1 MTSSPVPQPSR
12 PDPLMAPLSKKV
24 IAWVAAGI
32 ATATLALVVVLWWAG
47 TNGLDGEKLV
57 TARFDAL
64 RTGLSIGLGGGGLF
78 ALYLAWRRQHSTEI
92 GLAQK
97 QQDQADVAR
106 AYELQREDSVA
117 RRITELYTKA
127 VEQLGSDKAPVRLG
141 GLYALERLAQD
152 HAEQR
157 QTIVNVLCA
166 YLRMPYT
173 LPDDPPDTDTT
184 TDPDLRKELTTEH
197 RDRTQEREVRLTAQR
212 ILAHH
217 LQPGPDT
224 DNPATTF
231 WSDIDLD
238 LTGATLINFTLTNCT
253 AHTADF
259 GEATFT
265 GTARFEEATFTGTA
279 RFDEVT
285 FIGDAGF
292 DEVTFIGDAGFDEV
306 TFTGDA
312 RFNKATFTGIAW
324 FDEAT
329 FTGIAWFNKA
339 TFTSDAWFNEAT
351 FTGNAWFNETTFTGN
366 AWFNE
371 TTFTGNAWFDETTFT
386 SDTRFD
392 KATFTSDTRFDK
404 ATFTGNA
411 RFDEATFTGNAR
423 FDEATLP
430 TTRYTDYVTPSPWT
444 NFHGAHFERAVPA
457 EVAGF
462 VSGDEAQGDAG
473 NR

>member
-1 MTSSPVPQPSR
+1 
-12 PDPLMAPLSKKV
+12 MAPLSKKV

-47 TNGLDGEKLV
+47 TSGLDGEKLV

-106 AYELQREDSVA
+106 AYDLQRETAEATQRDAEA

-152 HAEQR
+152 HVEQR

-173 LPDDPPDTDTT
+173 LPGDPPETDAV
-184 TDPDLRKELTTEH
+184 TDPDLRKELTAEH
-197 RDRTQEREVRLTAQR
+197 RDGTQEREVRLTAQR
-212 ILAHH
+212 ILTHH
-217 LQPGPDT
+217 LRPGPD
-224 DNPATTF
+224 NPVETF
-231 WSDIDLD
+231 WENIDLD

-253 AHTADF
+253 VRTA
-259 GEATFT
+259 E
-265 GTARFEEATFTGTA
+265 
-279 RFDEVT
+279 FDRAT
-285 FIGDAGF
+285 FIG
-292 DEVTFIGDAGFDEV
+292 
-306 TFTGDA
+306 
-312 RFNKATFTGIAW
+312 
-324 FDEAT
+324 
-329 FTGIAWFNKA
+329 
-339 TFTSDAWFNEAT
+339 
-351 FTGNAWFNETTFTGN
+351 TT
-366 AWFNE
+366 
-371 TTFTGNAWFDETTFT
+371 
-386 SDTRFD
+386 
-392 KATFTSDTRFDK
+392 
-404 ATFTGNA
+404 

-423 FDEATLP
+423 FTKTAFTGNAWFTEATFTGNAWFVQATFTRDTWFVQATFTREAWFVQATFTGDAWFAEATFTHDARFDGATLP
-430 TTRYTDYVTPSPWT
+430 STRYVDRTTPSPWT
-444 NFHGAHFERAVPA
+444 NFHGACFKHSVPA

-462 VSGDEAQGDAG
+462 VSEDEAQGDAE